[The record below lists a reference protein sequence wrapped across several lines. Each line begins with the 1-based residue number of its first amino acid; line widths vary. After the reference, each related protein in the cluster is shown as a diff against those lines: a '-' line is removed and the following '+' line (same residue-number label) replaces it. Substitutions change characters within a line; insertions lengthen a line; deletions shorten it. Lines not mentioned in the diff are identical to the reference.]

1 MYVAKKYQ
9 VYNAQEMDEFITRLN
24 EIYPTWRDLLIVDY
38 FYYNH
43 TADYDGGLSFFDRI
57 NAKIGRFHPE
67 WNIAEFKELVRTAD
81 NKEKTYNQIIQLMF
95 MDPADIEYYGL

>member
-9 VYNAQEMDEFITRLN
+9 VYNAQEMDEFIARLN

-67 WNIAEFKELVRTAD
+67 WNIVEFKELVRTAD

-95 MDPADIEYYGL
+95 MDPMDIEYYGL

>member
-9 VYNAQEMDEFITRLN
+9 VYTAQEMDEFIARLN

-43 TADYDGGLSFFDRI
+43 TADYDGGLSFFDRV

-67 WNIAEFKELVRTAD
+67 WNIGEFKELVRTAD

-95 MDPADIEYYGL
+95 MDPMDIEYYGL

>member
-9 VYNAQEMDEFITRLN
+9 VYSAQEMDEFIARLN

-67 WNIAEFKELVRTAD
+67 WNIREFKELVQTAD

-95 MDPADIEYYGL
+95 MDPMDIEYYGL

>member
-1 MYVAKKYQ
+1 
-9 VYNAQEMDEFITRLN
+9 MDEFIARLN

>member
-1 MYVAKKYQ
+1 MYVSKKYQ

-67 WNIAEFKELVRTAD
+67 WNIKDFKDLVRTAD

-95 MDPADIEYYGL
+95 MDPTDIEYYGL

>member
-9 VYNAQEMDEFITRLN
+9 VYNAQEMDEFIVRLN

-67 WNIAEFKELVRTAD
+67 WNIKDFKDLVRTAD

-95 MDPADIEYYGL
+95 MDPTDIEYYR

>member
-9 VYNAQEMDEFITRLN
+9 VYTAQEMDEFIARLN

-38 FYYNH
+38 FYYSH

-67 WNIAEFKELVRTAD
+67 WNIGEFKELVRTAD
-81 NKEKTYNQIIQLMF
+81 NKEMTYNHIIQIMY
-95 MDPADIEYYGL
+95 MDPWEI